1 MGFNGNISG
10 KVSIMIKNDN
20 ILINSEILN
29 QIARIDRFNGVWE
42 AKAVRLSVD
51 QLNVMKRVATIE
63 SVGSSNRIEGNKLSN
78 QEVEELFSKLDR
90 KSFRS
95 RDEEEIAGYAD
106 LINTIFDNFSEI
118 PLTENYIKH
127 LHKILLGHSSKDER
141 HRGEYKKDSN
151 RVAAFDENGNE
162 IGTVFET
169 ASAFDTPRLMQ
180 ELLTWTNATLED
192 RYFHP
197 LITIGVFIVHFLAIH
212 PFTDG
217 NGRLSRGLTLL
228 MLLRCRYA
236 YVPYSSM
243 ESIVEASKDS
253 YYRALRTTQKTIWND
268 AVNYTPWLTYFVTAL
283 QRQVNV
289 LEEKLKISAEQRI
302 SELSV
307 TARRILSLFN
317 AESELT
323 MKEIIEKTEL
333 NSETVRKSVQGLV
346 KKQLL
351 VKFGVKKG
359 ASYKRVGLS

>member
-1 MGFNGNISG
+1 
-10 KVSIMIKNDN
+10 MIKNNN
-20 ILINSEILN
+20 ILISPEILN
-29 QIARIDRFNGVWE
+29 QIARIDQFNGAWE
-42 AKAVRLSVD
+42 AKAVRLSAD
-51 QLNVMKRVATIE
+51 ELKSMKRIATIE
-63 SVGSSNRIEGNKLSN
+63 SVGSSNRIEGNQLSN
-78 QEVEELFSKLDR
+78 KEIEEFFNKINR

-95 RDEEEIAGYAD
+95 RDEEEVAGYAD

-151 RVAAFDENGNE
+151 RVAAFDEKGNE

-217 NGRLSRGLTLL
+217 NGRLSRALTLL
-228 MLLRCRYA
+228 LLLRCHYT

-243 ESIVEASKDS
+243 ESIVEASKEA
-253 YYRALRTTQKTIWND
+253 YYRALRATQKTIWND
-268 AVNYTPWLTYFVTAL
+268 AVNYTPWLTYFVTSL

-289 LEEKLKISAEQRI
+289 LEENLKASTEQRI
-302 SELSV
+302 SELSA
-307 TARRILSLFN
+307 TARKILSLFN
-317 AESELT
+317 TDGELT
-323 MKEIIEKTEL
+323 MKDIIEKTEL

-359 ASYKRVGLS
+359 ASYRTFRLHKK